1 MVLKPFSPCDWTI
14 FRWSYTGE
22 CVSLLETLYKVI
34 MCHYSVYEKLF
45 NIKLAW
51 VLRGMMDVFHV
62 YCFKSVGI
70 YKHKLS
76 RIESLAILYW
86 RINCISIISLHICDF
101 SSKSNGSIYIPLRL
115 YCYIYCKFKGLYE
128 HQQETKIPFLAI
140 FDNFSR
146 SCQKST

>member
-1 MVLKPFSPCDWTI
+1 
-14 FRWSYTGE
+14 
-22 CVSLLETLYKVI
+22 

-45 NIKLAW
+45 NIKLSW

-76 RIESLAILYW
+76 RIESLVILYW

-128 HQQETKIPFLAI
+128 HQQETKIVQLTIRGSGKHKQTITKLLALPGGI
-140 FDNFSR
+140 KNLHF
-146 SCQKST
+146 QEQWG

>member
-1 MVLKPFSPCDWTI
+1 
-14 FRWSYTGE
+14 
-22 CVSLLETLYKVI
+22 

-45 NIKLAW
+45 NIKLSW

-76 RIESLAILYW
+76 RIESLVILYW

-115 YCYIYCKFKGLYE
+115 YCYIYCKFKGLFE

-146 SCQKST
+146 KLSEINLN

>member
-14 FRWSYTGE
+14 FRRSYTGE

-45 NIKLAW
+45 NIKVAW

-76 RIESLAILYW
+76 RIESLVILYW
-86 RINCISIISLHICDF
+86 GINCISIISLHICDF

-115 YCYIYCKFKGLYE
+115 YCYIIVSLKVFMNVSKRPRY
-128 HQQETKIPFLAI
+128 PF
-140 FDNFSR
+140 
-146 SCQKST
+146 